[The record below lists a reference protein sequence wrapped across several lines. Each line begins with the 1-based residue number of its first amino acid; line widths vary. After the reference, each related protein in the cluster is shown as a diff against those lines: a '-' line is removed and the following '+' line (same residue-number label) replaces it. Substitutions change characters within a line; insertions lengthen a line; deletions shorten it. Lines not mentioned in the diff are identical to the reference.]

1 MENKIKKITDKE
13 MDKQL
18 CLLSVTTHTD
28 RERKREIERDRDT
41 ESIKSVAWAIKNENG
56 QGGLSTFISCS

>member
-18 CLLSVTTHTD
+18 CLLSVKTHTE
-28 RERKREIERDRDT
+28 REKER
-41 ESIKSVAWAIKNENG
+41 
-56 QGGLSTFISCS
+56 